1 MITNERPC
9 GLPVVMLAFLIA
21 MFSSKTVLSGDTRK
35 TQSIIKND
43 TRYVDTDGKELALGD
58 GGQITKIDGVYYWVG
73 NEPDKTHG
81 CDIHMYSSRTMENG
95 SWKHEGK
102 IWDFPDGQYGGNC
115 NLVFC
120 PNTKNYVI
128 IAKGLHFLESSTV
141 TGPYKL
147 ARKLIGQNTPR
158 KWGFGGLSVYR
169 EGNEAYLISSRHT
182 KTVKPPLN
190 RFFGIYRLTPDFLN
204 IETELCGRILRTG
217 KLHGL

>member
-1 MITNERPC
+1 MLKNLKYKLPGEYDEKQFLRKLADQYALKKEPAIAKRFSFFDTFDWRLFNKSLVLYGSGNKLFLRKLTKSEIIHTIEIAS
-9 GLPVVMLAFLIA
+9 LPVF
-21 MFSSKTVLSGDTRK
+21 
-35 TQSIIKND
+35 
-43 TRYVDTDGKELALGD
+43 
-58 GGQITKIDGVYYWVG
+58 
-73 NEPDKTHG
+73 
-81 CDIHMYSSRTMENG
+81 
-95 SWKHEGK
+95 

-120 PNTKNYVI
+120 PNTNNYVI

-169 EGNEAYLISSRHT
+169 EGNESYLISSRHT

-190 RFFGIYRLTPDFLN
+190 RFFVIYKLN
-204 IETELCGRILRTG
+204 QTF
-217 KLHGL
+217 